1 MELHV
6 RAARPDDAAAIAAIH
21 AEGIADG
28 DATFD
33 PDPVAVPDLEARL
46 EAAEQPWL
54 VAERDGRIVGWAGL
68 WPYSTRPVY
77 DGVAEC
83 SVYVAR
89 GARGTG
95 VGAHLLDELFE
106 AAERAERYK
115 LIGKIFPE
123 NQASLRLFERSGFR
137 EVGVHHRHGRL
148 DGRWRD
154 VVVLEKL
161 LGPAA
166 DPGQRPGARPE
177 PY

>member
-6 RAARPDDAAAIAAIH
+6 RAARPDDAPAIAAIH
-21 AEGIADG
+21 SEGIEDG

-33 PDPVAVPDLEARL
+33 PTPVPVADLQARL

-54 VAERDGRIVGWAGL
+54 VAERDGRVVGWAGL
-68 WPYSTRPVY
+68 WSYSTRPVY
-77 DGVAEC
+77 DGVVEC

-89 GARGTG
+89 AARGTG
-95 VGAHLLDELFE
+95 VGARLLAELFE
-106 AAERAERYK
+106 AAERADRYK

-123 NQASLRLFERSGFR
+123 NRASLRLFERAGFR
-137 EVGVHHRHGRL
+137 QVGVHHRHGRL

-161 LGPAA
+161 VGQAA
-166 DPGQRPGARPE
+166 DAG
-177 PY
+177 